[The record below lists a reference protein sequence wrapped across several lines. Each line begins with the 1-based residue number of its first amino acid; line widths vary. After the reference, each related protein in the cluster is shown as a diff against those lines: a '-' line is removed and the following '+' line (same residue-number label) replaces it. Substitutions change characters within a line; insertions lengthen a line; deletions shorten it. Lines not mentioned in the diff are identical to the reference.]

1 MINSKEVL
9 ADFQFIANRIAKF
22 SIETKDIENKGK
34 KAQFTFDFDY
44 NILQLE
50 EEEDR
55 YIGCIEF
62 VSSVRAKIKKSNLF
76 KLDLSMEGI
85 FVGNHKNITIDKFKE
100 MLELNGV
107 ATLSQICRAYILS
120 VSSLSGINPAIKLPM
135 INVISLREK
144 KINNQQ
150 KT

>member
-22 SIETKDIENKGK
+22 SLETKDIENKGK
-34 KAQFTFDFDY
+34 KSQVSFNFDY

-50 EEEDR
+50 EQEDR
-55 YIGCIEF
+55 YLGCIEF
-62 VSSVRAKIKKSNLF
+62 VSFIRAKIRNSTLF
-76 KLDLSMEGI
+76 KVDLSMEGI
-85 FVGNHKNITIDKFKE
+85 FVGNRENITIDRFKE

-135 INVISLREK
+135 INVISVRDK
-144 KINNQQ
+144 KNRMDD
-150 KT
+150 